1 MKRPL
6 KLYLALILGFF
17 LASCEASP
25 TQAPT
30 PDLNILVQLVAQ
42 RVMETVQVQLT
53 QDALMNPTATTMP
66 TNTPQ
71 PSNTPMQAIPTL
83 AAATATPKPVGDKA
97 EFLYAVTY
105 PQNRTTYVPNEE
117 INIAWGL
124 KNAGAI
130 TWTQGYR
137 LVYVGGE
144 AFTSRYEIPL
154 GRTVV
159 PGEKAEFNFGAFGSE
174 ELGPHT
180 TYWQLVNEGGAPVP
194 GGYVSFTY
202 TSE

>member
-1 MKRPL
+1 VKRSL
-6 KLYLALILGFF
+6 KLYLSLVLGIF
-17 LASCEASP
+17 LVSCGASP

-42 RVMETVQVQLT
+42 RVVETVQVQLT
-53 QDALMNPTATTMP
+53 QAALMNPTATPAP

-71 PSNTPMQAIPTL
+71 PSNTPAPTMPVL
-83 AAATATPKPVGDKA
+83 IATATSKPVGDKA
-97 EFLYAVTY
+97 EFLYAVTF
-105 PQNRTTYVPNEE
+105 PENRSVYVPNEE

-124 KNAGAI
+124 KNVGSI

-144 AFTSRYEIPL
+144 AFTARYEIPL
-154 GRTVV
+154 GRTVA
-159 PGEKAEFNFGAFGSE
+159 PGDKAEFAFGAFGSE
-174 ELGPHT
+174 QLGAHT

>member
-1 MKRPL
+1 MKLFSRL
-6 KLYLALILGFF
+6 CFSFVLGIL
-17 LASCEASP
+17 LVSCGAAP

-42 RVMETVQVQLT
+42 RVVETVQVQLT
-53 QDALMNPTATTMP
+53 QDALMNPTATP
-66 TNTPQ
+66 VLTNTSH
-71 PSNTPMQAIPTL
+71 PSNTPAPTIPVL
-83 AAATATPKPVGDKA
+83 AATATAKPVGDKA
-97 EFLYAVTY
+97 EFLYAVTF
-105 PQNRTTYVPNEE
+105 PGNRSVFVPNEE

-124 KNAGAI
+124 KNVGSI

-144 AFTSRYEIPL
+144 AFTSRYEILL
-154 GRTVV
+154 GRVV
-159 PGEKAEFNFGAFGSE
+159 APGEKAEFDFGAFGSE
-174 ELGPHT
+174 QLGAHT
-180 TYWQLVNEGGAPVP
+180 TYWQLVNEAGGAVP